1 MSIIWG
7 GTTCTVVKWGSTIC
21 STVYWGSTLVFPGN
35 GGKVIYNGSTFYGPI
50 YKLYSY
56 SGQGTGD
63 YITSGSVKLITKST
77 SSTHITASTKSYDTN
92 FPTDASD
99 KLNLSSYSY
108 LIVEY
113 TSSNASMFY
122 ITGLMLGRINTTST
136 ENFTNTGGV
145 IGSFAKY
152 DISGYSYRNNCVIR
166 AIYAYPELEISSN
179 EYTITITKII
189 GS

>member
-1 MSIIWG
+1 MAIIWDS
-7 GTTCTVVKWGSTIC
+7 TTVTAVKWGSTTC
-21 STVYWGSTLVFPGN
+21 SVIYWGSTMVFPGN

-56 SGQGTGD
+56 SGQGTGN

-77 SSTHITASTKSYDTN
+77 ASTHILASTKSYDTN
-92 FPTDASD
+92 YPTDASD
-99 KLNLSSYSY
+99 KLDLSPYSY

-113 TSSNASMFY
+113 TSSNASMFS
-122 ITGLMLGRINTTST
+122 ITGMTLGWINST
-136 ENFTNTGGV
+136 ATESIANTGGV
-145 IGSFAKY
+145 VGSFAKY
-152 DISGYSYRNNCVIR
+152 DISGYSRRNSCVIR
-166 AIYAYPELEISSN
+166 SISAYPELETYSN